1 MVRLLRV
8 SLKRSALIAL
18 AALVS
23 LAAVSACGDDS
34 TTSSTTTFAPEI
46 AQPLPKLPPGWKAR
60 RDGEIGYAIG
70 IPPGWERR
78 EKGGN
83 VLFRAPDHLV
93 AMTLSVDRNGDALT
107 LPLREF
113 ATRTLAALPG
123 FQARVRPTKAKR
135 FQGTPLD
142 AVEASGTGT
151 TAGQGIEERA
161 TVVVLRRDQ
170 VVNYTVAIVENAQRG
185 YSKLDRAVA
194 LRMVRT
200 LRDQPVARAVSPEA
214 Q

>member
-1 MVRLLRV
+1 MGLR
-8 SLKRSALIAL
+8 RFAPIPL
-18 AALVS
+18 AAL
-23 LAAVSACGDDS
+23 LAFLGGCGSDS
-34 TTSSTTTFAPEI
+34 GTSSTTTFAPEV
-46 AQPLPKLPPGWKAR
+46 AQQLPNLPPGWKAR

-70 IPPGWERR
+70 IPPGWDRKER
-78 EKGGN
+78 GGN

-107 LPLREF
+107 LPLGEF
-113 ATRTLAALPG
+113 ASRTLAALPG
-123 FQARVRPTKAKR
+123 FQAQLRAGKVKPFK
-135 FQGTPLD
+135 GMPLD
-142 AVEASGTGT
+142 AVEVSAKGT

-161 TVVVLRRDQ
+161 TVVVLRRDD

-194 LRMVRT
+194 LRMIRT
-200 LRDQPVARAVSPEA
+200 LRDQPVATAVPPEA